1 MTDAREILL
10 SWSWEPLTL
19 FLVGLTGIV
28 YARGW
33 RGIRPLKIRVI
44 TPLRATSFLTGLLL
58 LLLALISPLDT
69 LGTRLFTFHMAQ
81 HMILTHVAVPLILLG
96 APVLPVLRGM
106 GYGIRR
112 ATIVPAA
119 RSARVREVF
128 RIATHPL
135 VTLALFV
142 GCIWAWHVPSL
153 YSAAVTNDFAHIAQ
167 HGSFIGS
174 AALFWWGI
182 IDPTPLHGKT
192 PYLGRLVVVVLALS
206 LTFPLAAMLTFAPAP
221 WYEPYVAQAPGW
233 SISPLTDQQ
242 IGGLIMWVGGIGPY
256 FAAIAGLFLVAV
268 RKDEEAADQLRRP
281 PSAGLPPRPATR
293 SATP

>member
-1 MTDAREILL
+1 M

-33 RGIRPLKIRVI
+33 RGTRPLKIRVI

-69 LGTRLFTFHMAQ
+69 LGARLFTFHMAQ

-119 RSARVREVF
+119 HSARVREVF

-167 HGSFIGS
+167 HGSFIGVRR
-174 AALFWWGI
+174 AL
-182 IDPTPLHGKT
+182 
-192 PYLGRLVVVVLALS
+192 LVGHHRS
-206 LTFPLAAMLTFAPAP
+206 HAPARKDAISGASRRRCSCA
-221 WYEPYVAQAPGW
+221 VAHIP
-233 SISPLTDQQ
+233 
-242 IGGLIMWVGGIGPY
+242 VGGNAN
-256 FAAIAGLFLVAV
+256 FRLRAV
-268 RKDEEAADQLRRP
+268 V
-281 PSAGLPPRPATR
+281 
-293 SATP
+293 